1 MDLKICHRLLR
12 KVGRGRL
19 LGDEVQD
26 ERGWSSTLIQQNEHW
41 SGASGLHITEIPW
54 ISMALKR
61 LVKPFSKINVVWQPK
76 ENSRWFKSIWSNIT
90 HHPWSNILHLFF
102 IPRLRMV
109 YFFMLSSL
117 LGPHEFL
124 PPDIKQPELN
134 PAWMWINSSGGPVMG
149 GIDRSGE
156 LLINFFQFYA
166 RDFDWRRHAVSM
178 RRCAR
183 DEWDVGCRT
192 TCPTSGLCWTKASS
206 KEKGWTQGGWNVQTW
221 CVRYI
226 WSIGDCLDSWKLM
239 VKGSLV
245 RKLPSYGRLSW
256 LAFSPSWQ
264 PHHHLNHHVNHII
277 MATTS

>member
-1 MDLKICHRLLR
+1 MN
-12 KVGRGRL
+12 
-19 LGDEVQD
+19 
-26 ERGWSSTLIQQNEHW
+26 SFPLIYNNPNW
-41 SGASGLHITEIPW
+41 
-54 ISMALKR
+54 
-61 LVKPFSKINVVWQPK
+61 
-76 ENSRWFKSIWSNIT
+76 
-90 HHPWSNILHLFF
+90 
-102 IPRLRMV
+102 
-109 YFFMLSSL
+109 
-117 LGPHEFL
+117 
-124 PPDIKQPELN
+124 N

-149 GIDRSGE
+149 GTDRSGE

-183 DEWDVGCRT
+183 DDWDVGCRT

-226 WSIGDCLDSWKLM
+226 WLIGDCLDSWKLM

>member
-124 PPDIKQPELN
+124 PPDIKQPELKPCLN
-134 PAWMWINSSGGPVMG
+134 VDQFIRGPGHGRNRPLMWIADQFLSVLRAWLWLATSCREHAPVRTG
-149 GIDRSGE
+149 R
-156 LLINFFQFYA
+156 
-166 RDFDWRRHAVSM
+166 
-178 RRCAR
+178 
-183 DEWDVGCRT
+183 VGCWMQNYL
-192 TCPTSGLCWTKASS
+192 SHLWAMLD
-206 KEKGWTQGGWNVQTW
+206 KG
-221 CVRYI
+221 
-226 WSIGDCLDSWKLM
+226 CL
-239 VKGSLV
+239 
-245 RKLPSYGRLSW
+245 
-256 LAFSPSWQ
+256 
-264 PHHHLNHHVNHII
+264 
-277 MATTS
+277 